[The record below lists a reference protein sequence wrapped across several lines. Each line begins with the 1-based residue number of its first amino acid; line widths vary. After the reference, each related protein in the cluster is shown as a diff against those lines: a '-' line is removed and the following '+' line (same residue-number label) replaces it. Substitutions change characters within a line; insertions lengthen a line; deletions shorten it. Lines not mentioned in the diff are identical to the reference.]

1 VARNVS
7 SKSSRRVLEPID
19 RVSEALFGL
28 IMVLTFTGSLSVAD
42 AGRDDVRAM
51 LIGALGCN
59 LAWGII
65 DAVFYL
71 MACLADKGQGIR
83 TLLDARRTTDAQHAR
98 QLVANALPATVA
110 SVMQPSELD
119 AIHRRLAQLP
129 EPPPSARLGK
139 EDWWGAWE
147 SFWWVFLTT
156 FPVAIPFIF
165 MKSVLP
171 AMRVSN
177 AIAIVLLFITG
188 WAFGRISGYRPWL
201 VGMAVVVFGILLVGM
216 TIALGG

>member
-1 VARNVS
+1 VTRNVP

-19 RVSEALFGL
+19 RVSEALFGI

-42 AGRDDVRAM
+42 AGRSDVREM

-83 TLLDARRTTDAQHAR
+83 TLLDARGTTDAQRAR
-98 QLVANALPATVA
+98 QLVANALPETVA
-110 SVMQPSELD
+110 SVLEPAELD
-119 AIHRRLAQLP
+119 SIHQRLSRLP
-129 EPPPSARLGK
+129 EPPRHAHLSWA
-139 EDWWGAWE
+139 DWRGAWE

-156 FPVAIPFIF
+156 FPVAVPFIF
-165 MKSVLP
+165 MQSVQP

-177 AIAIVLLFITG
+177 AVAIALLFVTG
-188 WAFGRISGYRPWL
+188 WAFGRISGYRPL
-201 VGMAVVVFGILLVGM
+201 LMGMAMVVFGVLIVGM